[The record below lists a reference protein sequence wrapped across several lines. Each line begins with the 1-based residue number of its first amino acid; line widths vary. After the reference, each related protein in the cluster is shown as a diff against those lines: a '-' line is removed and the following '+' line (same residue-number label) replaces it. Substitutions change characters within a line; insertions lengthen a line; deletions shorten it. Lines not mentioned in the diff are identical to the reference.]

1 MPSISRR
8 DRCTTPGEC
17 AAAFGDL
24 LEAIG
29 RGELTPEEGNMI
41 GALIERRANLFHTV
55 EVQDEIAALKDQ
67 ILAMAPRQPP
77 TLRVVE

>member
-1 MPSISRR
+1 MRS
-8 DRCTTPGEC
+8 
-17 AAAFGDL
+17 DL

-41 GALIERRANLFHTV
+41 GALIERRANLFHSL
-55 EVQDEIAALKDQ
+55 EVQEELKLLKEQIVALTPK
-67 ILAMAPRQPP
+67 QPP